1 MRLDEL
7 GYTDVSVRFD
17 EMKIRAGYRH
27 FNLPYLYDG
36 ETQSVS
42 RAYGPKATPHVF
54 IFDKERKLRYEG
66 HVDDSQRESLVKTRD
81 ARNAIEA
88 LLAGNPVPAAH
99 TSAFGSDTKWKSKTA
114 SQRNE
119 QQKLKSEPV
128 GL

>member
-42 RAYGPKATPHVF
+42 RAYGPKATPHLF
-54 IFDKERKLRYEG
+54 IFDKERKLRDEG
-66 HVDDSQRESLVKTRD
+66 HVDASQRESLVKTRT
-81 ARNAIEA
+81 ATKPIAA
-88 LLAGNPVPAAH
+88 LFSGTQGPSPL
-99 TSAFGSDTKWKSKTA
+99 TSPS
-114 SQRNE
+114 
-119 QQKLKSEPV
+119 
-128 GL
+128 